1 METWGL
7 VLETTVGAG
16 ERKHVE
22 AFVMAQVEG
31 DKEPALAELERRAR
45 AYCPEHPRSPK
56 RRRLFR
62 HGDGFLLVIN
72 GAWQSYVTR
81 FTLAE
86 LIEDS
91 DRPQP
96 PEAEDR
102 ASPDA
107 EEAVQPSTAELAAP
121 PVPPPPTMEC
131 DDDGI
136 PVKPAWLGRA
146 DLP

>member
-16 ERKHVE
+16 ERKHIE

-31 DKEPALAELERRAR
+31 DKKAALAELERRAR

-62 HGDGFLLVIN
+62 HGDGFLLVVN

-107 EEAVQPSTAELAAP
+107 EEVVPPATPKPAAP
-121 PVPPPPTMEC
+121 RGIPPPAREC
-131 DDDGI
+131 ETT
-136 PVKPAWLGRA
+136 AYR
-146 DLP
+146 